1 MKVGTRPT
9 LRRARAGEAAAILEL
24 LLAAFAQYRDKLQPE
39 SGTFRESEETIADR
53 LAKESC
59 VVAEA
64 AGRFVGA
71 IFFADKGDHLY
82 LSRLSVLPE
91 WRGRGLA
98 GRLIGAVEAAAH
110 AQGRQRVALGVRIA
124 LPGNIAL
131 FERLGY
137 RAKEREQVPP
147 TVLTSAE
154 FRSLCPA
161 SAICMAKDLTSAK
174 SARP

>member
-1 MKVGTRPT
+1 MPSPGALPEPP
-9 LRRARAGEAAAILEL
+9 LRRASAGEAAAILKL
-24 LLAAFAQYRDKLQPE
+24 LLAAFAQYRGKLQPE
-39 SGTFRESEETIADR
+39 SGTFRESEATIAER

-64 AGRFVGA
+64 AGRLVGA

-91 WRGRGLA
+91 WRGQGLA
-98 GRLIGAVEAAAH
+98 GCLIGEVEAAART
-110 AQGRQRVALGVRIA
+110 AGRERVALGVRIA

-137 RAKEREQVPP
+137 REVGRE
-147 TVLTSAE
+147 THE
-154 FRSLCPA
+154 G
-161 SAICMAKDLTSAK
+161 
-174 SARP
+174 